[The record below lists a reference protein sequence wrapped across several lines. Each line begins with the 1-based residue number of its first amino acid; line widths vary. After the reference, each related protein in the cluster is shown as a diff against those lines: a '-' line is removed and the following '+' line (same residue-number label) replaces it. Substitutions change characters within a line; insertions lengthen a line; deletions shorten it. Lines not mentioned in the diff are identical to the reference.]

1 MNKKIIGSV
10 AIFSIISLGMVL
22 TGTIPTTAVA
32 DTLSLAQ
39 TACPL
44 THCDR
49 ALSGQMTVPG
59 ITGPVKQ
66 EWKYSQNGVGLG
78 LGATTASNF
87 IAISFFTASP
97 YLRALN
103 ANGTVKWTSGS
114 QIGNTQK
121 SAPLIDANDNVYI
134 ADDNYFIKFNKDGGV
149 VWKKNNPARSAP
161 FSFNVTDEGL
171 LVGAGQSGPIWLAN
185 QTTGQVVAQKTLTDT
200 IAGKTGTFV
209 TVNSPAVSGN
219 RVYVVTQFSANKNYG
234 RLYALDTTG
243 GTIQVAWYFQFG
255 GTTGG
260 SPLRIG
266 DRIYFDGRRINPTDT
281 TTGLFMFGVR
291 DLGSSY
297 QVLWNKNIASATG
310 GNDIQTAATADP
322 RGGLWQFA
330 VQGANLLRLDELTGQ
345 VRESI
350 TIKDLIGSTVK
361 YAPSS
366 VMTIASNNGSP
377 LLYVGIVPGTGITGN
392 KYVVGINL
400 SNNTLAWKHSIGSAT
415 TYSQLPVFRS
425 TVAGSKPLLIV
436 PTAAS
441 GIFAI
446 SGL

>member
-1 MNKKIIGSV
+1 MNKKIVSSV
-10 AIFSIISLGMVL
+10 AIFSIITIGMIL
-22 TGTIPTTAVA
+22 AGTMPTAVVA
-32 DTLSLAQ
+32 DTVSLAN
-39 TACPL
+39 TSCPI

-49 ALSGQMTVPG
+49 ALSGQMAVSG
-59 ITGPVKQ
+59 ITGSVKQ

-87 IAISFFTASP
+87 IAVSFSTASP
-97 YLRALN
+97 YVRALN
-103 ANGTVKWTSGS
+103 ANGTVKWTSES

-121 SAPLIDANDNVYI
+121 SAPLIDASDNVYI
-134 ADDNYFIKFNKDGGV
+134 ADDNYFVKFNKDGGV
-149 VWKKNNPARSAP
+149 VWKKANPARSAP

-171 LVGAGQSGPIWLAN
+171 LVGAGQTGPIWLAS
-185 QTTGQVVAQKTLTDT
+185 QSTGQVVAQKTLTDT

-209 TVNSPAVSGN
+209 TVNSPTVSGN
-219 RVYVVTQFSANKNYG
+219 RIYVVTQFSANKNYG
-234 RLYALDTTG
+234 RLYALDTAG
-243 GTIQVAWYFQFG
+243 GNIQIAWYFQFG

-266 DRIYFDGRRINPTDT
+266 DRIYFDGRRVNPTDT

-297 QVLWNKNIASATG
+297 QMLWSKNIAGATG

-330 VQGANLLRLDELTGQ
+330 VQGSNLLRLDELTGQ
-345 VRESI
+345 VIDSI
-350 TIKDLIGSTVK
+350 TIKNLIGSTVK

-366 VMTIASNNGSP
+366 VMTIATNNGSP
-377 LLYVGIVPGTGITGN
+377 LLYVGVVPGTGLSGN
-392 KYVVGINL
+392 KYIIGMNL
-400 SNNTLAWKHSIGSAT
+400 SSNTLAWKHSIGSAT
-415 TYSQLPVFRS
+415 TYSQLPIFRS
-425 TVAGSKPLLIV
+425 TTPGSKPLLIV

-446 SGL
+446 SAI